1 MQVAIRELKNHF
13 SKYLKK
19 VQTGTEIIITTHGKP
34 IARFSHLDINDDIS
48 TENTLQNLTW
58 VQKSVGGKPMGL
70 SNNQRIRLNSGKIVK
85 NSLTQVS
92 LS

>member
-34 IARFSHLDINDDIS
+34 IARFSHLDISDDIS
-48 TENTLQNLTW
+48 SENTLQNLSW
-58 VQKSVGGKPMGL
+58 VQKSVGGKPVGL
-70 SNNQRIRLNSGKIVK
+70 SNNQRIRLNSGK
-85 NSLTQVS
+85 S
-92 LS
+92 LSDMLLEDRE